1 MMQEYGGY
9 LPLELTERSEFFD
22 RFDNAHVARYNC
34 GRSAIVAAVEAVHP
48 AKLYIPFYNCVA
60 VRDAL
65 DFNGFPYEQY
75 YLNDSLEPDVESLAQ
90 DEWILYVNYFGI
102 ASDEKK
108 ERMIEKYKN
117 VIFDN
122 TQAFYSPP
130 VLDGNCMNVYSPRK
144 FIGVA
149 DGGYLVWSGEGKVN
163 EDFPIDISWNR
174 AGFLFKCIEMGTNA
188 AYHDNLESKKCFEQ
202 GVKRMSVLTRKMLK
216 SVDYDEA
223 AEKRDRNYRVLID
236 RFKHINRLH
245 LAMEGYA
252 PFVYPLVIEEPE
264 LREKIVKKRIY
275 VPQWWKYLLDEVPA
289 DSIEAWL
296 SKWLLPLPID
306 QRYSECD
313 MTEMADEI
321 ISCIDTERG
330 I

>member
-1 MMQEYGGY
+1 MRNGYGDGRQGTAARPASY
-9 LPLELTERSEFFD
+9 GRAAGSGRERQRLPGPRDARVRAFFPRGGED
-22 RFDNAHVARYNC
+22 VRH
-34 GRSAIVAAVEAVHP
+34 GAAVEAVHP

-163 EDFPIDISWNR
+163 E
-174 AGFLFKCIEMGTNA
+174 
-188 AYHDNLESKKCFEQ
+188 
-202 GVKRMSVLTRKMLK
+202 
-216 SVDYDEA
+216 EA
-223 AEKRDRNYRVLID
+223 LQMIFN
-236 RFKHINRLH
+236 
-245 LAMEGYA
+245 
-252 PFVYPLVIEEPE
+252 
-264 LREKIVKKRIY
+264 
-275 VPQWWKYLLDEVPA
+275 
-289 DSIEAWL
+289 
-296 SKWLLPLPID
+296 
-306 QRYSECD
+306 
-313 MTEMADEI
+313 
-321 ISCIDTERG
+321 
-330 I
+330 